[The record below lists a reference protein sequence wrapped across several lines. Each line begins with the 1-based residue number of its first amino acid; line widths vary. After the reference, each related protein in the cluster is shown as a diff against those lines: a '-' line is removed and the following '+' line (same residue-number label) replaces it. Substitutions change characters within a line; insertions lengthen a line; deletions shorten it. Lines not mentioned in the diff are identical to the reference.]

1 MNFSRLLPI
10 SCLLTVVATIAP
22 GLSAQAAV
30 DLKTTE
36 VSGSNQIALFQVSDE
51 DLRKYAAALLEIEPL
66 RVEALTAIKSKVSGD
81 LPNLMCNQ
89 PDSMSSLPSDARKI
103 FVRYCANANEIANR
117 KGLSLAAFNR
127 ITSQVSSSPQ
137 LRKRLQQLVNNG

>member
-1 MNFSRLLPI
+1 
-10 SCLLTVVATIAP
+10 VVATIAP